1 MKYGIGKSSGR
12 GKDSVKIGTVE
23 HGTSELSSAKNRIR
37 GATAKIHLHVKN
49 QRKHG
54 AGLAQKREHKRAQA
68 AQRAQHVQQIQNRAP
83 CSHTARDTQ
92 GQTVHKREHECAQA
106 AQRAQH
112 AQEIQIRNPGSH
124 TARDT

>member
-68 AQRAQHVQQIQNRAP
+68 AQRVHHAQHNQIRAP
-83 CSHTARDTQ
+83 CSHSARDT
-92 GQTVHKREHECAQA
+92 
-106 AQRAQH
+106 
-112 AQEIQIRNPGSH
+112 
-124 TARDT
+124 